1 MLFMPGLATGQALLV
16 STVLAILAVGYTV
29 PPLRLS
35 YRTLG
40 EFTVGLTHSLLVILC
55 GYIYQNGDITNQ
67 KPWLI
72 SLPLFLSILPSITMS
87 NVPDRFAD
95 RRTSKKTIAVRFGAN
110 AAALFAIASTLA
122 ALTSSFFIYNAS
134 TINMPIWTLLLA
146 MLHGIYLTRLLWQFL
161 KAKRKPQIIPRIMI
175 VSLTFLLWY
184 SLVPMLFLFGQLIFE
199 KP

>member
-1 MLFMPGLATGQALLV
+1 MFGPFNGGSRVLVDQELQPQQLWTAVFTLAIAACAPLFAMLFMPGLATGQALLV

-110 AAALFAIASTLA
+110 AAA
-122 ALTSSFFIYNAS
+122 
-134 TINMPIWTLLLA
+134 
-146 MLHGIYLTRLLWQFL
+146 
-161 KAKRKPQIIPRIMI
+161 
-175 VSLTFLLWY
+175 
-184 SLVPMLFLFGQLIFE
+184 
-199 KP
+199 